1 VCGISDYG
9 LIKISDL
16 YQNIALSIGEGTK
29 IANVTVAA
37 NPYRRTFRQLA
48 RPAVLEPIV
57 EFDGTTAHIA
67 CADGAILRFRVCVR
81 IRSRSS
87 GFVICDVLRS
97 G

>member
-16 YQNIALSIGEGTK
+16 YQNMALSIGEGTK
-29 IANVTVAA
+29 IADVTVAA

-57 EFDGTTAHIA
+57 EFDGTAAHIGV
-67 CADGAILRFRVCVR
+67 CGPCHLEIPGLRQNTLA
-81 IRSRSS
+81 
-87 GFVICDVLRS
+87 VIGLCHL
-97 G
+97 